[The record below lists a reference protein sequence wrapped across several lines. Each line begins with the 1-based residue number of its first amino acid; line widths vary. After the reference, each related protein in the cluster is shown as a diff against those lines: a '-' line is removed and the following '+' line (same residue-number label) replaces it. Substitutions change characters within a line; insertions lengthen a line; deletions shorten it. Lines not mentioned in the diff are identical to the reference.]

1 MNEFGISI
9 DDKFFLK
16 WSNIIRELGSV
27 FRKAEGKVKNS
38 LMESVWTLTLVKLYL
53 AYDMEKDFLP
63 QFEDNSKELLAL
75 VQFMP
80 ISKGGEK

>member
-1 MNEFGISI
+1 
-9 DDKFFLK
+9 
-16 WSNIIRELGSV
+16 
-27 FRKAEGKVKNS
+27 
-38 LMESVWTLTLVKLYL
+38 MESVWTLTLVKLYL